1 VRPRRQTTT
10 RPRRRR
16 EHAETGDARQRTQAT
31 ADSGSLDSLEL
42 FFRQARAHTLLTA
55 AEEIELSKRIERGDL
70 EAKNRMINANL
81 RLVVSQARRYQGHGL
96 PMEDLVQEGM
106 LGLIRAVEK
115 FDWRRGFKFSTYGT
129 LWIRQAIQRGLQNS
143 GRTIRLPVHVAQR
156 QTKVRKTE
164 SELSVRLG
172 REPTDEEIA
181 VAAELSVE
189 QVFEI
194 RELSR
199 NLSSLDQPVSEDG
212 DVSLGELLPSDRPD
226 PVEEVADAMRER
238 QVAEIVAAL
247 PDTERNVID
256 LRFGLSGD
264 EPQTIRQT
272 GTKLGITPKRAAELE
287 ESALRR
293 LAGNSDIEALR
304 LVA

>member
-1 VRPRRQTTT
+1 
-10 RPRRRR
+10 
-16 EHAETGDARQRTQAT
+16 
-31 ADSGSLDSLEL
+31 
-42 FFRQARAHTLLTA
+42 
-55 AEEIELSKRIERGDL
+55 
-70 EAKNRMINANL
+70 
-81 RLVVSQARRYQGHGL
+81 
-96 PMEDLVQEGM
+96 
-106 LGLIRAVEK
+106 
-115 FDWRRGFKFSTYGT
+115 
-129 LWIRQAIQRGLQNS
+129 
-143 GRTIRLPVHVAQR
+143 
-156 QTKVRKTE
+156 
-164 SELSVRLG
+164 
-172 REPTDEEIA
+172 
-181 VAAELSVE
+181 
-189 QVFEI
+189 
-194 RELSR
+194 
-199 NLSSLDQPVSEDG
+199 
-212 DVSLGELLPSDRPD
+212 VSLGELLPSDRPD